1 MKKLIYTVATLVTFS
16 LVACGPSAE
25 ELAKKE
31 QMRLDSI
38 AQVEAEV
45 ARVAAEAETARLAEE
60 AKQKAIQDSITMADE
75 AAAAAAAK
83 KGGKVKPKP
92 ATPKPAQGTNVG
104 GAAGRGGS
112 ADQPNKTG
120 AGGRK

>member
-1 MKKLIYTVATLVTFS
+1 MKKLIYTIAALVTFS

-45 ARVAAEAETARLAEE
+45 ARVAAEESARLAEE

-83 KGGKVKPKP
+83 KGGSKAKPKP
-92 ATPKPAQGTNVG
+92 TTPAKDPSQVGDLKKGGGTPTKIDVLKKG
-104 GAAGRGGS
+104 G
-112 ADQPNKTG
+112 NK
-120 AGGRK
+120 